1 MEKKW
6 WHGKIACQIYP
17 KSYYDSNGDGI
28 GDLQGIISKLDYLK
42 ALGIDIVWLSPVY
55 RSPFVDQG
63 YDISDYY
70 EIAPEFGTMEDFD
83 TLLAEM
89 KKRGM
94 YLVMD
99 LVVNHCS
106 SEHKW
111 FQEAIRDP
119 EGPYGKYFY
128 FRKGKDGHAPSNYRS
143 YFGGSMWEPVLGRED
158 LYYYH
163 AFAKEQPDLNWDN
176 PETKEKIFDIIR
188 FWNEKGVDGYR
199 IDAISY
205 LDKGLDGRADM
216 NEPIG
221 TVACVNLEGTHRYI
235 REMVAETMTP
245 DNLMSVGEVNINN
258 EQDAINY
265 SSAASKEFNMAIP
278 FVPPIVEIQ
287 TWSPEKMKRDLKKDY
302 EILKKDG
309 WWARFLSNHDKP
321 RQVSLYGNDREFWS
335 ESAKMLA
342 CYLHTLPGTPFVFQG
357 EELGMTNVAF
367 PSIDDYND
375 IDTRNYYKTMIEQ
388 GASPEEALAESR
400 SISRDNARTPMQW
413 NDSPNGGFSEHTPWL
428 GVNPNYKLINAENQM
443 NDDSSVFRFYQNLI
457 ALRKKHPVMAH
468 GDFKLCCPEDGPVI
482 AYTRSYQDE
491 TWLAVHNFSASMQKF
506 HYGAEDIELPCN
518 TPVIIS
524 NYGENEVE
532 YGIGTLVLKPYETVV
547 FQLH

>member
-1 MEKKW
+1 
-6 WHGKIACQIYP
+6 
-17 KSYYDSNGDGI
+17 
-28 GDLQGIISKLDYLK
+28 
-42 ALGIDIVWLSPVY
+42 
-55 RSPFVDQG
+55 
-63 YDISDYY
+63 
-70 EIAPEFGTMEDFD
+70 
-83 TLLAEM
+83 
-89 KKRGM
+89 
-94 YLVMD
+94 
-99 LVVNHCS
+99 
-106 SEHKW
+106 
-111 FQEAIRDP
+111 
-119 EGPYGKYFY
+119 
-128 FRKGKDGHAPSNYRS
+128 
-143 YFGGSMWEPVLGRED
+143 
-158 LYYYH
+158 
-163 AFAKEQPDLNWDN
+163 
-176 PETKEKIFDIIR
+176 
-188 FWNEKGVDGYR
+188 
-199 IDAISY
+199 
-205 LDKGLDGRADM
+205 
-216 NEPIG
+216 
-221 TVACVNLEGTHRYI
+221 
-235 REMVAETMTP
+235 
-245 DNLMSVGEVNINN
+245 
-258 EQDAINY
+258 
-265 SSAASKEFNMAIP
+265 
-278 FVPPIVEIQ
+278 
-287 TWSPEKMKRDLKKDY
+287 MKRDLKKDY

-367 PSIDDYND
+367 PSIDDYDD

-388 GASPEEALAESR
+388 GTSPEEALAESR

-428 GVNPNYKLINAENQM
+428 GINPNYKLINAESQM

-457 ALRKKHPVMAH
+457 ALRKKHPIMAH
-468 GDFKLCCPEDGPVI
+468 GDFKLCCPEEGPII
-482 AYTRSYQDE
+482 AYTRSWQNE